1 MAYVVGQIEKNSPLL
16 SRRCLL
22 VIANEVR
29 QSPGEPTGRHCA
41 HWVSLNRTCTLQGI
55 AMTKDVS
62 PARSI
67 LVIANEVRQP
77 PGRPTGRHCA
87 HRVSLRRT
95 CTLQGIAMT
104 NLLPTGRS
112 LRRTCTLQGIAM
124 TNEFGRDDDP
134 FVIANEVRQSPGE
147 PTGRHCAHRVSLS
160 RTCTL
165 QGIAMTNFLP
175 RGRSLRRTC
184 TLQGIAMTNLLPT
197 GRHCA
202 HWVSFRKN
210 CTPQGIAL
218 TKNMSPASGLS
229 CRWRDERCH

>member
-22 VIANEVR
+22 VTANEVR
-29 QSPGEPTGRHCA
+29 QSPGELTGRHCA
-41 HWVSLNRTCTLQGI
+41 HRVSLNRTCTLQGI
-55 AMTKDVS
+55 AMT
-62 PARSI
+62 
-67 LVIANEVRQP
+67 NEV
-77 PGRPTGRHCA
+77 
-87 HRVSLRRT
+87 
-95 CTLQGIAMT
+95 
-104 NLLPTGRS
+104 
-112 LRRTCTLQGIAM
+112 
-124 TNEFGRDDDP
+124 GRDDDP